1 MKFVL
6 SNLSLVLLA
15 STTNFIVDAHNV
27 RVGHVT
33 QEEKH
38 GDDLDALEGR
48 AYQDLVEAKAN
59 LERSELEFEQ
69 AEARLNDL
77 EGKIEGRWQWVSTI
91 SIQVFSSMYLPQPFR
106 TNATLTIR

>member
-6 SNLSLVLLA
+6 SNISLVLLA
-15 STTNFIVDAHNV
+15 STANFIVDAHNV

-48 AYQDLVEAKAN
+48 AYQDLGEAKAN

-69 AEARLNDL
+69 AEARLNSL
-77 EGKIEGRWQWVSTI
+77 EGELEGRVSI
-91 SIQVFSSMYLPQPFR
+91 YHSVFFHRCIYHIHQFEQMQH
-106 TNATLTIR
+106 